1 MQLLNC
7 KCSGICS
14 ETNFFTLTHKGQ
26 TTVHIK
32 ETATVETVQAAL
44 QQLTTLRDAVVTFSG
59 SQACVTG
66 QGNDIRVRFNLDFGT
81 QPLLTYTQVGSAVM
95 IMEISREVTGTKEEI
110 ECANRGICVLLT
122 YDPFQWPA
130 VMSFHLMPYTV

>member
-1 MQLLNC
+1 MRRNSNC

-59 SQACVTG
+59 LKHASQDKEMTSEY
-66 QGNDIRVRFNLDFGT
+66 DSIWILERSL
-81 QPLLTYTQVGSAVM
+81 S
-95 IMEISREVTGTKEEI
+95 SRTLKSE
-110 ECANRGICVLLT
+110 ALR
-122 YDPFQWPA
+122 
-130 VMSFHLMPYTV
+130 